1 MSENLGGGRKEKPIL
16 KRIGKAIQFWRKLE
30 GDDQFSFSEK
40 LGTVR
45 SYVARLESGHTGVSI
60 ARIST
65 IAKLLG
71 VDTFTLMAGIPEQ
84 EEVAILLDL
93 YNNSGY
99 ELTKKELEVLFCARL
114 PGQMVTRDFYT
125 NILAIYRSGVFSR

>member
-1 MSENLGGGRKEKPIL
+1 MSNYSGGERAEKPIL
-16 KRIGKAIQFWRKLE
+16 KRIGKAIQFWRKLK
-30 GDDQFSFSEK
+30 GHDQFSFSEE

-71 VDTFTLMAGIPEQ
+71 VDTFTLMAGIPEPD
-84 EEVAILLDL
+84 EVTVLLDL
-93 YNNSGY
+93 YNNSDY
-99 ELTKKELEVLFCARL
+99 ELTKRELEVLFCSRL
-114 PGQMVTRDFYT
+114 PGRTVTRDFYT
-125 NILAIYRSGVFSR
+125 NILAIYRSGVFTR